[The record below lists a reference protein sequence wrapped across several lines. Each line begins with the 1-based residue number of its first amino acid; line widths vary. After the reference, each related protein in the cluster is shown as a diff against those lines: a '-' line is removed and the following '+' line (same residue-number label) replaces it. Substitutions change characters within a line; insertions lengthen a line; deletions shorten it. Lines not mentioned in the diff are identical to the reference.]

1 MPTYTMT
8 HILITQHIHE
18 VDAEDEDTARALFET
33 NQSWCV
39 DTKESHLET
48 DVVLVTPHP
57 THDQPDN

>member
-1 MPTYTMT
+1 MNKYTMT

-33 NQSWCV
+33 NKSWCV

-48 DVVLVTPHP
+48 DVVLVTPP
-57 THDQPDN
+57 PVENL